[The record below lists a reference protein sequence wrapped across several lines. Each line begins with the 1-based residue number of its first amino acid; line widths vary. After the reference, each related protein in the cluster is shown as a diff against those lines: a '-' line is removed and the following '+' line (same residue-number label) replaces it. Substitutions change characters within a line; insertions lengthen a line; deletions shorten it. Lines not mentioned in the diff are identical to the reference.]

1 MLQCLYTMDTTLKR
15 FESGVH
21 DKGECGLN
29 KSGYAAIDSA
39 VDYTDVHRLNSCMI
53 SSSSRPLMHSRK
65 RSFLSSEGLVY
76 IFMKLMKIMPGI
88 CTYVL
93 LLTRDMP
100 VSQTFKSII
109 EASAAKGNIIISVI
123 ELGGKFSIDLYFMH
137 IHLSHQLDS
146 FVSLKSFI
154 VQSGWGSK
162 IVVIGYPALP
172 DQYMEIANSID
183 TVAWCAPA
191 SRHLTYSSQDQSM
204 PVEHFVY
211 PWSKSPLC
219 SGFTLG
225 KGKIKYSPEIDRHK
239 YVGLY
244 NTYEMMISS
253 VPYGDSCIDCV
264 ELQSTASNIKCLTES
279 DNKPERPRNLK
290 RSSMDAL
297 EELKLKISEYTSQC

>member
-1 MLQCLYTMDTTLKR
+1 MDTTLKR

-39 VDYTDVHRLNSCMI
+39 VEYTDVHRLNSCII

-76 IFMKLMKIMPGI
+76 IFMKLTKIMPGI

-93 LLTRDMP
+93 LLTREMP
-100 VSQTFKSII
+100 VSQTLKSII
-109 EASAAKGNIIISVI
+109 KASASKGNLIISVI
-123 ELGGKFSIDLYFMH
+123 EVGGTFVIDLYFMD
-137 IHLSHQLDS
+137 IHLPHQADS

-154 VQSGWGSK
+154 VQSAWGNK

-172 DQYMEIANSID
+172 DKYIEIANSID

-191 SRHLTYSSQDQSM
+191 SRHLTYSCQDPSIT
-204 PVEHFVY
+204 VEHFVY

-225 KGKIKYSPEIDRHK
+225 KGKIKYSPDIDRHK

-253 VPYGDSCIDCV
+253 VPYGKSCIDCV
-264 ELQSTASNIKCLTES
+264 ELQSTASNIKSLIECN
-279 DNKPERPRNLK
+279 NKHDPQRHLK

-297 EELKLKISEYTSQC
+297 EELKAKINQYTSQC

>member
-1 MLQCLYTMDTTLKR
+1 MDTTVKR

-29 KSGYAAIDSA
+29 KSGYAAINSA
-39 VDYTDVHRLNSCMI
+39 IEYVDVHRLNSCMI

-65 RSFLSSEGLVY
+65 KSFLSSEGLVY
-76 IFMKLMKIMPGI
+76 IFMKLMKVMSGI
-88 CTYVL
+88 CTYVM

-100 VSQTFKSII
+100 VSQTFKSMI
-109 EASAAKGNIIISVI
+109 EASALEGNIIISII
-123 ELGGKFSIDLYFMH
+123 ELGGKFAIDLYFMN

-154 VQSGWGSK
+154 VQSGWGNK

-172 DQYMEIANSID
+172 DEYIDLANSID
-183 TVAWCAPA
+183 TSVWCAPA
-191 SRHLTYSSQDQSM
+191 SRHLTYSSEDSSM
-204 PVEHFVY
+204 AVEHYVY
-211 PWSKSPLC
+211 PWSRSPLC

-225 KGKIKYSPEIDRHK
+225 KGKVRYSPESERHE

-253 VPYGDSCIDCV
+253 VPYGLSCIDCV
-264 ELQSTASNIKCLTES
+264 ELQSTASNIKSLINS
-279 DNKPERPRNLK
+279 NPKADWKRHLK
-290 RSSMDAL
+290 RSSIDAL
-297 EELKLKISEYTSQC
+297 EELKSRINGCTSRS

>member
-1 MLQCLYTMDTTLKR
+1 MDTTLKR

-39 VDYTDVHRLNSCMI
+39 VEYTDVHRLNSCMI

-65 RSFLSSEGLVY
+65 RSFFSSEGLVY
-76 IFMKLMKIMPGI
+76 IFMKLTKIMPGI

-109 EASAAKGNIIISVI
+109 EASASKGNIVISII
-123 ELGGKFSIDLYFMH
+123 ELGGTFAIDLYFMD

-172 DQYMEIANSID
+172 DQYIDIANSID
-183 TVAWCAPA
+183 TVMWCAPA
-191 SRHLTYSSQDQSM
+191 SRHLTYSCQDQSM
-204 PVEHFVY
+204 TVEHFVY

-225 KGKIKYSPEIDRHK
+225 KGKIKYSPDIDRHK

-253 VPYGDSCIDCV
+253 VPYGLSCIDCI
-264 ELQSTASNIKCLTES
+264 ELQSTASNIKSLIDP
-279 DNKPERPRNLK
+279 DNKSNHK
-290 RSSMDAL
+290 RHLRGESIDAL
-297 EELKLKISEYTSQC
+297 EELKARINEYTSQC